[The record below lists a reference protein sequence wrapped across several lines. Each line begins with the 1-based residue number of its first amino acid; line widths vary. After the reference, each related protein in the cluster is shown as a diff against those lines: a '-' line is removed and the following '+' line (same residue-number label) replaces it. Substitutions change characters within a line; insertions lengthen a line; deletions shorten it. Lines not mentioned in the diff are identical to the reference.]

1 MKARKKQINDRYG
14 HMAGD
19 EAIVNAARILNES
32 FHASDIKARLGGD
45 EFIVFVM
52 EAEERDSQI
61 LLTRLCERLAEN
73 NQSMS
78 IGVITDVSID
88 NIIARA
94 DDSMYA
100 EKRTRLGNRE
110 IRH

>member
-1 MKARKKQINDRYG
+1 MKARKKQINDRFD

-19 EAIVNAARILNES
+19 EA
-32 FHASDIKARLGGD
+32 
-45 EFIVFVM
+45 IVFVM

-61 LLTRLCERLAEN
+61 LLTRLRERLAEN

-78 IGVITDVSID
+78 IGVITFDAITDVSID
-88 NIIARA
+88 DIIARA

-100 EKRTRLGNRE
+100 EKRTRPGTAKFDTNLLGE
-110 IRH
+110 ISSSVSLLQSPYV